1 MSSHINYITCSD
13 PNEAAALLCG
23 IHVSN
28 FSPPTK
34 KAALLPP
41 LSAGIIFVRL
51 EVTPCVISKINGN
64 PPLLSGQVFVG

>member
-28 FSPPTK
+28 FSQK

-51 EVTPCVISKINGN
+51 QVTPCVISKINGN